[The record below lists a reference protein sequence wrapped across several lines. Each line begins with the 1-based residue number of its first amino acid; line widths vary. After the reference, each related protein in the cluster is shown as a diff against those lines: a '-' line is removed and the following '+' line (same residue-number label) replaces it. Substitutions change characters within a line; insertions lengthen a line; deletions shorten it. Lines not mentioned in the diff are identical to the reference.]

1 MFTTTDPYDDLAWS
15 NVIWPQTAGYTID
28 PDIFFD
34 DDGSVVIASAGEP
47 IIAAYLDLATGN
59 TSEPWELWAGTGGQ
73 SAEGP
78 HIYKR
83 DGYYY
88 LLIAEGGT
96 QLNHSATM
104 ARSKSLKGPWEAAP
118 HNPLVSNRGTDN
130 YFQTVGH
137 ADLFQDA
144 HGNWWGVAL
153 STRGGHENTLRLTAS
168 RANLTTD
175 LNFNT
180 STEGVTAL
188 FRRQEHT
195 YFNFSVDI
203 QLGFGKSS
211 GDEMGI
217 SHFGTPD
224 QHADLG
230 IVYLEDVSESAG
242 KLKPYLRVRARS
254 VNAFTAP
261 EPTTTP
267 VPEGATTFR
276 LKANGL
282 VIFLDTWLEK
292 PSVLTKYLDV
302 DNVTE
307 ADYIFISHA
316 HFDHLPGADRI
327 AKKTGAIVIAN
338 GEAINLLRSAGVHES
353 QLFPVAGGERIPMF
367 TKADRDAAV
376 AGKIPLANGPPGA
389 PARPHHSRAVM
400 SVHVWPSLHALMPGS
415 GHHDIPDEIDTGTEY
430 TGEATPYVCTLDVTT
445 GMKYA
450 LMRLKEIIPP
460 DQMDEGTRSMADYME
475 DRDRH
480 VFSNYDGGQLA
491 YNFLIGP
498 RKTLFWN
505 GHLGGY
511 EGILKAIEPAPD
523 VAILA
528 IAGRA
533 NLNGRPYNGKSTG
546 VYMMKGT

>member
-1 MFTTTDPYDDLAWS
+1 MAFPANPVYASKDFVNWRLASNAVNRVSQFPVIRSGTQGNGGGMFANTLRYHNGTFYLISTWASAELGGPRFVMFTTTNPYDDLAWS
-15 NVIWPQTAGYTID
+15 NAIWPQTPGYTID

-34 DDGSVVIASAGEP
+34 DDGSVVVASAGEP

-59 TSEPWELWAGTGGQ
+59 TSEPWELWA
-73 SAEGP
+73 
-78 HIYKR
+78 
-83 DGYYY
+83 
-88 LLIAEGGT
+88 
-96 QLNHSATM
+96 
-104 ARSKSLKGPWEAAP
+104 
-118 HNPLVSNRGTDN
+118 
-130 YFQTVGH
+130 
-137 ADLFQDA
+137 
-144 HGNWWGVAL
+144 
-153 STRGGHENTLRLTAS
+153 GHENTLRLTAS

-217 SHFGTPD
+217 SNFGTPD

-230 IVYLEDVSESAG
+230 IVYLEDVSESPG

-254 VNAFTAP
+254 VNSFTAP
-261 EPTTTP
+261 EPTTAP

-292 PSVLTKYLDV
+292 PSALSKYLDI
-302 DNVTE
+302 DDVTE

-338 GEAINLLRSAGVHES
+338 GEAINLLRSAGVDES

-367 TKADRDAAV
+367 TKADRDAAM
-376 AGKIPLANGPPGA
+376 AGKTPLANGPPGA
-389 PARPHHSRAVM
+389 PARPHHSRA
-400 SVHVWPSLHALMPGS
+400 A
-415 GHHDIPDEIDTGTEY
+415 
-430 TGEATPYVCTLDVTT
+430 
-445 GMKYA
+445 
-450 LMRLKEIIPP
+450 
-460 DQMDEGTRSMADYME
+460 MADYME

-498 RKTLFWN
+498 GKTLFWN

-533 NLNGRPYNGKSTG
+533 NLNGRPYNGSAASFAVDEIRDRDG
-546 VYMMKGT
+546 SRQDLN

>member
-1 MFTTTDPYDDLAWS
+1 MAFPANPVYASKDFVNWRLASNAVNRVSQFPVIRSGTQGNGGGMFANTLRYHNGTFYLISTWASAELGGPRFVMFITTDP
-15 NVIWPQTAGYTID
+15 
-28 PDIFFD
+28 
-34 DDGSVVIASAGEP
+34 
-47 IIAAYLDLATGN
+47 
-59 TSEPWELWAGTGGQ
+59 
-73 SAEGP
+73 
-78 HIYKR
+78 
-83 DGYYY
+83 
-88 LLIAEGGT
+88 
-96 QLNHSATM
+96 
-104 ARSKSLKGPWEAAP
+104 
-118 HNPLVSNRGTDN
+118 
-130 YFQTVGH
+130 
-137 ADLFQDA
+137 
-144 HGNWWGVAL
+144 
-153 STRGGHENTLRLTAS
+153 
-168 RANLTTD
+168 
-175 LNFNT
+175 
-180 STEGVTAL
+180 
-188 FRRQEHT
+188 
-195 YFNFSVDI
+195 VDI

-217 SHFGTPD
+217 SNFGTPD

-267 VPEGATTFR
+267 VPEGWLGDAIRLQISPRNESHYEFSASSVGQNGATTFR

-282 VIFLDTWLEK
+282 MIFLDTWLEK
-292 PSVLTKYLDV
+292 PSVLPKYLDIDDV
-302 DNVTE
+302 AE

-338 GEAINLLRSAGVHES
+338 GEAINLLRSAGVQES
-353 QLFPVAGGERIPMF
+353 QLFPVAGGERVPMF

-430 TGEATPYVCTLDVTT
+430 TGEATPYVCTLDVTM

-460 DQMDEGTRSMADYME
+460 DQMDEGTR
-475 DRDRH
+475 
-480 VFSNYDGGQLA
+480 
-491 YNFLIGP
+491 
-498 RKTLFWN
+498 
-505 GHLGGY
+505 
-511 EGILKAIEPAPD
+511 
-523 VAILA
+523 
-528 IAGRA
+528 
-533 NLNGRPYNGKSTG
+533 KSTG
-546 VYMMKGT
+546 VYTMKVQLSHFE

>member
-1 MFTTTDPYDDLAWS
+1 MAE
-15 NVIWPQTAGYTID
+15 TIEW
-28 PDIFFD
+28 F
-34 DDGSVVIASAGEP
+34 
-47 IIAAYLDLATGN
+47 
-59 TSEPWELWAGTGGQ
+59 
-73 SAEGP
+73 
-78 HIYKR
+78 
-83 DGYYY
+83 
-88 LLIAEGGT
+88 
-96 QLNHSATM
+96 
-104 ARSKSLKGPWEAAP
+104 
-118 HNPLVSNRGTDN
+118 
-130 YFQTVGH
+130 
-137 ADLFQDA
+137 
-144 HGNWWGVAL
+144 
-153 STRGGHENTLRLTAS
+153 
-168 RANLTTD
+168 
-175 LNFNT
+175 
-180 STEGVTAL
+180 
-188 FRRQEHT
+188 
-195 YFNFSVDI
+195 
-203 QLGFGKSS
+203 
-211 GDEMGI
+211 
-217 SHFGTPD
+217 
-224 QHADLG
+224 
-230 IVYLEDVSESAG
+230 
-242 KLKPYLRVRARS
+242 
-254 VNAFTAP
+254 
-261 EPTTTP
+261 
-267 VPEGATTFR
+267 GATTFR

-292 PSVLTKYLDV
+292 PSALPKYLDINDV
-302 DNVTE
+302 SE

-430 TGEATPYVCTLDVTT
+430 TGEATPYVCTLDVTM

-498 RKTLFWN
+498 GKTLFWN

-533 NLNGRPYNGKSTG
+533 NLNGRPYNGSAASFAVDEIRWLSQPKK
-546 VYMMKGT
+546 VYWCLHDEGD